1 MIYDISIPAGSGPF
15 GHWLVTTLAKRDM
28 RVDDLAFALG
38 VTPPTVKRWCQN
50 PQSLK
55 MIQIIQIT
63 NVLVEDAVLWRVTL
77 DKAVNLIVKSYDPNK
92 SNNNYKNRRLPE

>member
-1 MIYDISIPAGSGPF
+1 MIYNILIPAGSGPF
-15 GHWLVTTLAKRDM
+15 GDWLVTTLAKRDM
-28 RVDDLAFALG
+28 TIDDLAFAMG

-63 NVLVEDAVLWRVTL
+63 NVLVEDAVLWQITF
-77 DKAVNLIVKSYDPNK
+77 DKAVNLIIKQYNPNK
-92 SNNNYKNRRLPE
+92 SINNYKNRRLPE